1 MIESQNQQDSPD
13 DSPTLSLCDEDC
25 KKLKEM
31 MILLREFIDEDNELE
46 SDKKSE
52 LIAEIGMIEAQMSS
66 PKAKHNIMIDSLHS
80 IRNIIE
86 GATGTVF
93 ASKFL
98 LMIQKFMASLS

>member
-1 MIESQNQQDSPD
+1 MVNSQIQQTSPEI
-13 DSPTLSLCDEDC
+13 SQAVYLCDDDC

-46 SDKKSE
+46 SNKKSE
-52 LIAEIGMIEAQMSS
+52 LIAEIGIIEAEMSS
-66 PKAKHNIMIDSLHS
+66 PKPKHNIMIDSLHP

-93 ASKFL
+93 TSKFL